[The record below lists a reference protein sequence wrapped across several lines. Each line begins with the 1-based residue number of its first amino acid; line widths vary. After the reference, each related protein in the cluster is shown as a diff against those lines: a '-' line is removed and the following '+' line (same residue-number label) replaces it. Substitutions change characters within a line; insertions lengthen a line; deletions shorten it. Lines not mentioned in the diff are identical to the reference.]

1 MNEVKLGE
9 LLIKEGKVTEKQ
21 IIDALEKQK
30 VCDKKIDEILIEDNI
45 VKDVD
50 IAKALQKLIGIK
62 YIMYSFED
70 IDIEAAVLIPEIIAK
85 RYDLVPVA
93 FNGGKLVVLMKD
105 PLNMKGIDDV
115 NLITGYEIE
124 PVIGTKN
131 NIKNLIE
138 RVFSEKRL
146 KSAANQLIKEQGEK
160 NLEPDD
166 VMLLNDSPAVKLVDS
181 IIKRAIELEASDIHI
196 EPYEKDVRIRYRIN
210 GELCDVLHIP
220 INTYDPIVK
229 RIKILS
235 DMDITKKWIPQDG
248 RMIYYINNDKIDL
261 RISILPTVFG
271 EKIVIRILNN
281 ALEALDIKYTGMDEF
296 ELKFLNKILL
306 QKNGLLLITGPTGSG
321 KSTTMHA
328 VLKTLNSDTK
338 NIVTIEQPVEYLTYG
353 INQVNVNNNSGID
366 FSTGLRAILRQD
378 PDIIMIGEIRDSETA
393 EIAARSAIT
402 GHLVL
407 STLHTTDSSS
417 AIIRL
422 TDMGIPSYM
431 VSACLSGIIAQRLV
445 KKICPYCKK
454 EYVSSEYE
462 RNMLNNV
469 NEDSILYIGT
479 GCKYCNYTGYKGRTG
494 IFEIMIINNEIRNYI
509 NSGMDGEYI
518 KQKSINNGMRTLK
531 DSCINLVLNG
541 ITSFDEMMKVM
552 YFEDKGG

>member
-30 VCDKKIDEILIEDNI
+30 ICDKKIDEILIEDNI

-62 YIMYSFED
+62 YSMYSFED

-105 PLNMKGIDDV
+105 PLNIKGIDDV
-115 NLITGYEIE
+115 NLTTGYEVE
-124 PVIGTKN
+124 PVIGTKK

-146 KSAANQLIKEQGEK
+146 KSAANQLIKEQDEK
-160 NLEPDD
+160 ILESDD
-166 VMLLNDSPAVKLVDS
+166 TMSLNDSPAVKLVDS
-181 IIKRAIELEASDIHI
+181 IIKRAIGLEASDIHI

-235 DMDITKKWIPQDG
+235 DMDITKKWVPQDG

-281 ALEALDIKYTGMDEF
+281 ALEVSDIKYTGMGEF
-296 ELKFLNKILL
+296 ELKLLNKILL

-321 KSTTMHA
+321 KSTTMHTI
-328 VLKTLNSDTK
+328 LKTLNSDTK

-422 TDMGIPSYM
+422 IDMGIPSYM

-445 KKICPYCKK
+445 KTICPYCKK
-454 EYVSSEYE
+454 EYPSSEYE

-469 NEDSILYIGT
+469 NENSILYSGI

-494 IFEIMIINNEIRNYI
+494 IFEIMTINNEIRNYI
-509 NSGMDGEYI
+509 NSGMDSEYI

>member
-181 IIKRAIELEASDIHI
+181 II
-196 EPYEKDVRIRYRIN
+196 
-210 GELCDVLHIP
+210 
-220 INTYDPIVK
+220 
-229 RIKILS
+229 
-235 DMDITKKWIPQDG
+235 Q
-248 RMIYYINNDKIDL
+248 
-261 RISILPTVFG
+261 
-271 EKIVIRILNN
+271 
-281 ALEALDIKYTGMDEF
+281 
-296 ELKFLNKILL
+296 
-306 QKNGLLLITGPTGSG
+306 
-321 KSTTMHA
+321 
-328 VLKTLNSDTK
+328 
-338 NIVTIEQPVEYLTYG
+338 
-353 INQVNVNNNSGID
+353 
-366 FSTGLRAILRQD
+366 
-378 PDIIMIGEIRDSETA
+378 
-393 EIAARSAIT
+393 
-402 GHLVL
+402 
-407 STLHTTDSSS
+407 
-417 AIIRL
+417 
-422 TDMGIPSYM
+422 
-431 VSACLSGIIAQRLV
+431 
-445 KKICPYCKK
+445 
-454 EYVSSEYE
+454 
-462 RNMLNNV
+462 
-469 NEDSILYIGT
+469 
-479 GCKYCNYTGYKGRTG
+479 
-494 IFEIMIINNEIRNYI
+494 
-509 NSGMDGEYI
+509 
-518 KQKSINNGMRTLK
+518 
-531 DSCINLVLNG
+531 
-541 ITSFDEMMKVM
+541 
-552 YFEDKGG
+552 

>member
-30 VCDKKIDEILIEDNI
+30 ICDKKIDEILIEDNI

-50 IAKALQKLIGIK
+50 IARALQKLIGIK
-62 YIMYSFED
+62 YSMYSFED

-93 FNGGKLVVLMKD
+93 FNGDKLVVLMKD

-115 NLITGYEIE
+115 NLITGYEVE
-124 PVIGTKN
+124 PVIGTKK

-138 RVFSEKRL
+138 RVFSEKKL
-146 KSAANQLIKEQGEK
+146 KSAASQLIKEQDEK
-160 NLEPDD
+160 VLESDD
-166 VMLLNDSPAVKLVDS
+166 VMSLNDSPAVKLVDS
-181 IIKRAIELEASDIHI
+181 IIKRAIGLEASDIHI

-235 DMDITKKWIPQDG
+235 DMDITKKWVPQDG

-271 EKIVIRILNN
+271 EKTVIRILNN
-281 ALEALDIKYTGMDEF
+281 ALEVLDIKSTGMGEF

-328 VLKTLNSDTK
+328 ILKTLNSDTK

-353 INQVNVNNNSGID
+353 INQVNVNNNLGID

-422 TDMGIPSYM
+422 IDMGIPSYM
-431 VSACLSGIIAQRLV
+431 VSSCLSGIIAQRLV

-454 EYVSSEYE
+454 EYTSSKYE

-494 IFEIMIINNEIRNYI
+494 IFEIMIINNEIRSYI

-518 KQKSINNGMRTLK
+518 KQKSINNGMKTLK

-541 ITSFDEMMKVM
+541 VTSFDEMMKVM

>member
-1 MNEVKLGE
+1 MNEVKLE
-9 LLIKEGKVTEKQ
+9 EILIKEGKVTEKQ

-30 VCDKKIDEILIEDNI
+30 ICDKKIDEILIEDNI

-62 YIMYSFED
+62 YSMYSFED

-115 NLITGYEIE
+115 NLITGYEVE
-124 PVIGTKN
+124 PVIGTKK

-138 RVFSEKRL
+138 RVFSEKKL
-146 KSAANQLIKEQGEK
+146 KSAANQLIKEQDEK
-160 NLEPDD
+160 ILESDD
-166 VMLLNDSPAVKLVDS
+166 IVSLNDSPAVKLVDS
-181 IIKRAIELEASDIHI
+181 IIKRAIGLEASDIHI

-235 DMDITKKWIPQDG
+235 DMDITKKWVPQDG

-271 EKIVIRILNN
+271 EKTVIRILNN
-281 ALEALDIKYTGMDEF
+281 ALEVVDIKSTGMGEF

-328 VLKTLNSDTK
+328 ILKTLNSDTK

-353 INQVNVNNNSGID
+353 INQVNVNNNLGID

-422 TDMGIPSYM
+422 IDMGIPSYM
-431 VSACLSGIIAQRLV
+431 VSSCLSGIIAQRLV

-454 EYVSSEYE
+454 EYASSEYE

-469 NEDSILYIGT
+469 NENSILYIGT

>member
-30 VCDKKIDEILIEDNI
+30 ICDKKIDEILIEDNI

-62 YIMYSFED
+62 YSMYSFED

-115 NLITGYEIE
+115 NLITGYEVE
-124 PVIGTKN
+124 PVIGTKK

-138 RVFSEKRL
+138 RVFSEKKL
-146 KSAANQLIKEQGEK
+146 KSAANQLIKEQDEK
-160 NLEPDD
+160 ILESDD
-166 VMLLNDSPAVKLVDS
+166 IMSLNDSPAVKLVDS
-181 IIKRAIELEASDIHI
+181 IIKRAIGLEASDIHI

-235 DMDITKKWIPQDG
+235 DMDITKKWVPQDG

-271 EKIVIRILNN
+271 EKTVIRILNN
-281 ALEALDIKYTGMDEF
+281 ALEVVDIKSTGMGEF

-328 VLKTLNSDTK
+328 ILKTLNSDTK

-353 INQVNVNNNSGID
+353 INQVNVNNNLGID

-422 TDMGIPSYM
+422 IDMGIPSYM
-431 VSACLSGIIAQRLV
+431 VSSCLSGIIAQRLV

-454 EYVSSEYE
+454 EYASSEYE

-469 NEDSILYIGT
+469 NENSILYIGT